1 LARNECVCYGKIG
14 GNMANYDSGGQG
26 GEKDGA
32 SVERMGVLFKNGP
45 FKGHQWA
52 MCGWIDVS
60 SELVYG
66 L

>member
-1 LARNECVCYGKIG
+1 
-14 GNMANYDSGGQG
+14 MANYDSGGQG